1 MRGGGALAGGN
12 EMFWAFQGTRT
23 GDTATPDT
31 FISVI
36 GNEAD
41 GNYNRSSELSGTG
54 LTTANGALIIDGDED
69 YMEWT
74 ADGLLPDPAVKA
86 DLQAS
91 ILNRSN
97 WSTDDG
103 GGNNNPHG
111 TGFDVSTPTVVCFMR
126 GTLIETP
133 LGARPVEALSKG
145 DLVLTRDNAAQV
157 LKMLCS
163 TRVVPAATIF
173 GQHLSPVCVTQ
184 GSLGLGLPKW
194 DLWVSQQHR
203 ILVRSAI
210 ANRMFGAPEVLIAA
224 VKLTPLPGIFVDRR
238 LREIKYFHLLMGCH
252 EIVIAEGTDC
262 ESLYTGLEAIKS
274 LNPDAQNELNALFP
288 DIETMSEN
296 TRPARYIPA
305 GKLQKKLVSRHA
317 VNEKPLLNV

>member
-1 MRGGGALAGGN
+1 MALEAGDLLFVGWDSDNNDIAFITTVSLVEGEVIYFTDDEWDGTDFNGGEQYMEWTVPVGGLPSGTVVNIDMDNAGNTATISHGSLDYMRGGGALAGGN

-41 GNYNRSSELSGTG
+41 GNYNRSPELSGTG

-74 ADGLLPDPAVKA
+74 ADGLLPDPAVKD

-91 ILNRSN
+91 ILNGSN
-97 WSTDDG
+97 WTTDDG

-184 GSLGLGLPKW
+184 GSLGLGLPKR

-224 VKLTPLPGIFVDRR
+224 VKL
-238 LREIKYFHLLMGCH
+238 
-252 EIVIAEGTDC
+252 
-262 ESLYTGLEAIKS
+262 
-274 LNPDAQNELNALFP
+274 EL
-288 DIETMSEN
+288 
-296 TRPARYIPA
+296 
-305 GKLQKKLVSRHA
+305 
-317 VNEKPLLNV
+317 